1 MRIFF
6 EVGPSSS
13 FFLGEVSFSAVDA
26 LDAEDEQAWQEN
38 HQEKDQH
45 DQ

>member
-1 MRIFF
+1 MRKCLRLDHHHFF
-6 EVGPSSS
+6 SK
-13 FFLGEVSFSAVDA
+13 GEVSFSAVDA
-26 LDAEDEQAWQEN
+26 LDAENEQAWQEN